1 MLYIGNLRLKAAMRF
16 AKPLGIDAKFKGKA
30 KNLQLNLLIV
40 ILPNVKIYVG
50 KYFYR
55 SNFLILIV
63 IKV

>member
-40 ILPNVKIYVG
+40 ILPNVKIYVE
-50 KYFYR
+50 KIFIDLT
-55 SNFLILIV
+55 FLYL
-63 IKV
+63 